1 MSIDLPNKYRG
12 TLLGLAIGDALG
24 VPVEF
29 KKRGTFEP
37 VVDYRDCEHF
47 SLPAGHW
54 SDDTA
59 MALCLAYSFIEKKTF
74 DAEDQIEK
82 YKQWLESGYCSSTG
96 KAVDVGQ
103 TILRALLTHDK
114 RDGPYVAISSVRS
127 DGNGSLMRIAPVPL
141 FYKNMPDQAF
151 EKAELSSKV
160 THGSQLCS
168 AACKF
173 YTGLIIGA
181 LNGTS
186 KEELLSES
194 YSPIPDY
201 WKNVKIES
209 AIREIMMGSYKQK
222 NPPEIEGS
230 GYVVKTLEASL
241 WAFYNSNSFE
251 EGVLMAVNL
260 GDDADTTGA
269 VFGQLAGAYYGLESI
284 PEKYVSNL
292 AKKDELLD
300 VAEKLLAVAI

>member
-1 MSIDLPNKYRG
+1 MDLLNKYRG
-12 TLLGLAIGDALG
+12 ALIGLAIGDALG

-29 KKRGTFEP
+29 KKKGTFEP
-37 VVDYRDCEHF
+37 VIDYRDCHHF
-47 SLPAGHW
+47 PLPAGHW

-59 MALCLAYSFIEKKTF
+59 MALCLAQSFIEKKTF

-82 YKQWLESGYCSSTG
+82 YKQWLENGYCSSTG
-96 KAVDVGQ
+96 EAIGIGQ
-103 TILRALLTHDK
+103 TVLRALLTYK
-114 RDGPYVAISSVRS
+114 KKEGAYVSVTSIRS

-141 FYKNMPDQAF
+141 FYRKMPDQAY
-151 EKAELSSKV
+151 EKAELSSRV

-168 AACKF
+168 DACKF

-181 LNGTS
+181 LNGAS
-186 KEELLSES
+186 KEKLLTES
-194 YSPIPDY
+194 YSPIPNY
-201 WKNVKIES
+201 WKNVHVES
-209 AIREIMMGSYKQK
+209 EIKEIMTGSYKQK
-222 NPPEIEGS
+222 IPPEIRGT

-269 VFGQLAGAYYGLESI
+269 VFGQLAGAYYGFDAI
-284 PEKYVSNL
+284 PEKYVRNL
-292 AKKDELLD
+292 AKGDEIID
-300 VAEKLLAVAI
+300 VADKLFNMTV